1 MSALTS
7 LGGIIYSEIL
17 SLLRNRIQAFI
28 FLAMPFLIFLFLAG
42 VYHEP
47 VIRHIP
53 LAILDLDRSQ
63 KSREIISAYA
73 ANPVFEIKGF
83 VSDRKEMESLLK
95 SEEARV
101 GIIIPE
107 NFEAAITRGEAAG
120 ILTTI
125 DGSNLVFTNI
135 SSSGAA
141 EAASQ
146 LAAELRISLI
156 SSKGL
161 LTEKAER
168 IIRAVQFTVSSRYNP
183 TYNYAFFL
191 LFGLGI
197 NILQQT
203 CLLGIATS
211 ISGEKSQNT
220 WWHYRFNN
228 LPGLLILTGKLL
240 PYLFIALGQF
250 ALLML
255 LGTQGLGLPLQGN
268 LWLLLLSTTIFLVA
282 VTSFG
287 LMVSALT
294 VPVNSIRYTMVMA
307 MPSFVFSGY
316 TWPSE
321 AMHPLAKAVG
331 QFLPLTWYL
340 KSFQAISMKG
350 AGWEIVWPYLSYLT
364 VMAAVFFSLA
374 LYLVNKL
381 NRPVYDGGLI

>member
-1 MSALTS
+1 MSVLTRLS
-7 LGGIIYSEIL
+7 GIIYAEIL
-17 SLLRNRIQAFI
+17 SLLRNRTQAFI
-28 FLAMPFLIFLFLAG
+28 FLAMPFLIFLFLADI
-42 VYHEP
+42 YHEP
-47 VIRHIP
+47 VIKHIP
-53 LAILDLDRSQ
+53 TAILDLDHSQ
-63 KSREIISAYA
+63 KSREIINAYT
-73 ANPVFEIKGF
+73 ANPVLEIKGF
-83 VSDRKEMESLLK
+83 VSNKNDLESLLK
-95 SEEARV
+95 TEEVRV

-107 NFEAAITRGEAAG
+107 NFEAAMARGETAG
-120 ILTTI
+120 IMTVI

-135 SSSGAA
+135 SGSAVA
-141 EAASQ
+141 EVANL
-146 LAAELRISLI
+146 LAAELRVNLI

-168 IIRAVQFTVSSRYNP
+168 IIRAVQFTVSARYNP

-228 LPGLLILTGKLL
+228 LPGLLILSGKLL

-255 LGTQGLGLPLQGN
+255 LGSQGLGLPLQGN
-268 LWLLLLSTTIFLVA
+268 LGLLLLSTIIFLLA

-287 LMVSALT
+287 LMVSAFT
-294 VPVNSIRYTMVMA
+294 IPVNSIRYTMVMA

-316 TWPSE
+316 TWPAE
-321 AMHPLAKAVG
+321 AMHPLAKVIG
-331 QFLPLTWYL
+331 QCLPLTWYL

-350 AGWEIVWPYLSYLT
+350 AGWEIVWPYLAYLT
-364 VMAAVFFSLA
+364 VMAAVFFSVA
-374 LYLVNKL
+374 LYRVNKL
-381 NRPVYDGGLI
+381 NRSVYDGGLI